1 MLFPT
6 ANLWQVLA
14 HGGHPD
20 AIDRLLRLC
29 PPSGQNRP
37 ELIYPD
43 IDALRRSCPRID
55 PVIDTLLF
63 YHLRPLTVR
72 VAAGP
77 KVPHYLIDERG
88 FVHARVATDSACYRL
103 CEDLSQPLVA
113 CLAAGPGSSQLP
125 TRFGKIGSDVL
136 RGVNH
141 VESRRWHEEYHDGLA
156 IVVSIDRDGQLQFE

>member
-43 IDALRRSCPRID
+43 IDALRHSCPRID
-55 PVIDTLLF
+55 PVMDTLLF
-63 YHLRPLTVR
+63 YHRRPLTVR
-72 VAAGP
+72 VPAGT
-77 KVPHYLIDERG
+77 KVPHRLIDEQG
-88 FVHARVATDSACYRL
+88 FTHARVATDSACYRL
-103 CEDLSQPLVA
+103 CEDLSHPLIG
-113 CLAAGPGSSQLP
+113 CLAAGPVSSQLP
-125 TRFGKIGSDVL
+125 TSFGKIGSDVL
-136 RGVNH
+136 RGVDH
-141 VESRRWHEEYHDGLA
+141 VESRRWREEYDDGLA
-156 IVVSIDRDGQLQFE
+156 IVVSIDRGGRLQFD